1 MWNLLP
7 ESNVFE
13 NYLSTTP
20 KNQIESSDVT
30 FEEVLSIYESDFK
43 VFKVTWNRNE
53 KNVSFLWFL
62 STISLYQS

>member
-13 NYLSTTP
+13 NYRSTTP

-43 VFKVTWNRNE
+43 ECLR
-53 KNVSFLWFL
+53 
-62 STISLYQS
+62 

>member
-13 NYLSTTP
+13 NYRSTP
-20 KNQIESSDVT
+20 KNRIESSDLT

-43 VFKVTWNRNE
+43 ECLR
-53 KNVSFLWFL
+53 
-62 STISLYQS
+62 